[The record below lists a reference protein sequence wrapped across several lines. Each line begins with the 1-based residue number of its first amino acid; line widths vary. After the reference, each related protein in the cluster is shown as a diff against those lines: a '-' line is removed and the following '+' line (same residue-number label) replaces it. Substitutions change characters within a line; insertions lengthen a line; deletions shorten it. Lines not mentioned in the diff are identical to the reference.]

1 MRLRRTGL
9 CSQIPGNCGSS
20 ALRVRVHA
28 TTDIRPGQP
37 DQVSPSAAPARLR
50 GQAWERVLI
59 VAAIGVVLWFH
70 YWTNDINHG
79 FGDHEDHDYY
89 RLLVRGWRKGHLHL
103 DKEPSPALLALADPY
118 DPAQNGPHRLGD
130 ASYYKGKYYLYFGA
144 APAATLMFPYH
155 LVTGREMP
163 TGAAVFVF
171 GSIGFLAAAG
181 VWLAIRRRYFPGSA
195 VWMAPLGLL
204 ALGFGTH
211 LLALAQRPKFWE
223 LPIAAGIAFL
233 MLALAGVYRALHG
246 RRPLIA
252 MAAAGLFVGLATASR
267 PTCLFA
273 APLLLAPLW
282 AAWRRPTSASAF
294 AGGSPALPAWWKL
307 AAAAA
312 LPLGLCGVAVMSY
325 NYARFDNPFE
335 FGQSYQLSGAYEG
348 QLQHFSLRFFPH
360 NVAVYFLQPLAW
372 TWDFPFVFARGI
384 PVDIPG
390 YFGTEEVSGLAVTFP
405 FFWFGLALPLAW
417 WRRSPAERS
426 GLTASVLAIAG
437 YTVPVAGL
445 LLCYFST
452 TMRYQ
457 ADFAAALALLALIG
471 MLALERWI
479 HAPARAP
486 AAASVARA
494 TTPASAGF
502 GRRFGIGA
510 LAGALCLAT
519 AGMGVLVSF
528 DYHGRALR
536 RDDPKLWLQFDQAT
550 HHALAEIGR
559 WLGQWD
565 GPRVLKVRFRPQ
577 PSGTE
582 ETVWRATDPRADER
596 ILVQHTGDHLIRFGY
611 QRGGNPIEWGRLL
624 TWKTGHLHT
633 VRVQVPSLHGP
644 PRAGWMRG
652 LRRSLEFRE
661 RSSAAVWFS
670 GGVALGVVT
679 DPWPAGIQPGGEV
692 GRDFSGEVR
701 RMFTRGFREDEIGP
715 PAWLVDDPNPGGT
728 LRLRLRFPPQLAP
741 EGEPLYAAGALYGSD
756 IIFVRPAGPG
766 VKFVF
771 EKYGQPQVES
781 EPVALAA
788 GDQVVELDLPSF
800 NPANFG
806 SDAIGDV
813 VIRFNGVEALR
824 THQYTY
830 AFPAGSEAIARNPFY
845 TTCAAEFRGWVLD
858 AKWVKR

>member
-1 MRLRRTGL
+1 M
-9 CSQIPGNCGSS
+9 
-20 ALRVRVHA
+20 HA

-50 GQAWERVLI
+50 GRGWERVLI

-144 APAATLMFPYH
+144 APAATLMFPYR

-171 GSIGFLAAAG
+171 GSIGFLAATG
-181 VWLAIRRRYFPGSA
+181 VWLAIRRRYFPDSA
-195 VWMAPLGLL
+195 AWMAPLGLL

-233 MLALAGVYRALHG
+233 MLALASVYRALHS
-246 RRPLIA
+246 RRPLMA

-282 AAWRRPTSASAF
+282 AAWRRHGVGADVGTTRAQAARTES
-294 AGGSPALPAWWKL
+294 PAWWQLGL
-307 AAAAA
+307 ATAV
-312 LPLGLCGVAVMSY
+312 PLGLCGVAVMLY
-325 NYARFDNPFE
+325 NYARFENPFE

-348 QLQHFSLRFFPH
+348 QLQHFSLRFLPH
-360 NVAVYFLQPLAW
+360 NVAVYFFQPLAW

-384 PVDIPG
+384 PVEIPG

-405 FFWFGLALPLAW
+405 FFWFLLALPLAW
-417 WRRSPAERS
+417 WRRSPAEGP

-437 YTVPVAGL
+437 YALPVAGL

-479 HAPARAP
+479 RQPARAP
-486 AAASVARA
+486 ATA
-494 TTPASAGF
+494 PF

-510 LAGALCLAT
+510 LAGGLCLAT
-519 AGMGVLVSF
+519 VGMGALVSF

-536 RDDPKLWLQFDQAT
+536 RDDPKLWLRFDQAT
-550 HHALAEIGR
+550 HAVLAEFGR

-577 PSGTE
+577 PPGTE
-582 ETVWRATDPRADER
+582 ETFWRATDPRADER

-611 QRGGNPIEWGRLL
+611 RRGEHPTEWGRLL

-633 VRVQVPSLHGP
+633 VSVQLPSLHGP
-644 PRAGWMRG
+644 PRNGWMRG

-661 RSSAAVWFS
+661 RTSAAVWFS

-679 DPWPAGIQPGGEV
+679 DPWPADIQPGGEV

-701 RMFTRGFREDEIGP
+701 RMFTRVFREDEIGP

-728 LRLRLRFPPQLAP
+728 LRLHLRFPPQLAP

-756 IIFVRPAGPG
+756 IIFVRPVAHG

-781 EPVALAA
+781 DPIALAA

-806 SDAIGDV
+806 SDAVGDV
-813 VIRFNGVEALR
+813 VIRLNGAEVLR
-824 THQYTY
+824 TRQYTY

-858 AKWVKR
+858 AKWVK

>member
-1 MRLRRTGL
+1 MQCRGTGL
-9 CSQIPGNCGSS
+9 CSQIPANCGSS

-37 DQVSPSAAPARLR
+37 DQKPPLPAPRRPRRRIL
-50 GQAWERVLI
+50 EFVLI
-59 VAAIGVVLWFH
+59 VAAIAAVLWFH
-70 YWTNDINHG
+70 YWTNEINHG

-181 VWLAIRRRYFPGSA
+181 VWLALRRRYFPDSA
-195 VWMAPLGLL
+195 VGMAPLGLL

-233 MLALAGVYRALHG
+233 MLALASVYLALHG
-246 RRPLIA
+246 RRPLLA

-282 AAWRRPTSASAF
+282 AVARRRGVGAD
-294 AGGSPALPAWWKL
+294 AGGSPAQMAKSGSPAWWQPGL
-307 AAAAA
+307 AAAV
-312 LPLGLCGVAVMSY
+312 PLGLCGVAVMLY
-325 NYARFDNPFE
+325 NYARFENPFE

-348 QLQHFSLRFFPH
+348 QLQHFSLRFLPH
-360 NVAVYFLQPLAW
+360 NVAVYFFQPLAW

-405 FFWFGLALPLAW
+405 FFWFLLALPLAW
-417 WRRSPAERS
+417 WRRSPADA
-426 GLTASVLAIAG
+426 GGVTACVLAIAG
-437 YTVPVAGL
+437 YALPVAGL

-471 MLALERWI
+471 MLGLERWI
-479 HAPARAP
+479 QGRKPATASDAPRRAW
-486 AAASVARA
+486 
-494 TTPASAGF
+494 TGF
-502 GRRFGIGA
+502 GGRIGMPG
-510 LAGALCLAT
+510 LAGVLCLAT
-519 AGMGVLVSF
+519 VVTGVLVSF

-550 HHALAEIGR
+550 HNALAEIGR

-565 GPRVLKVRFRPQ
+565 GPRVLKVRFRSQ
-577 PSGTE
+577 PPGTE
-582 ETVWRATDPRADER
+582 ETFWQATDARANER
-596 ILVQHTGDHLIRFGY
+596 ILIRHTADHLIQFGY
-611 QRGGNPIEWGRLL
+611 QRGGNPPEWGRLL
-624 TWKTGHLHT
+624 TWKSGHLHT
-633 VRVQVPSLHGP
+633 VSVQVPSLHGP
-644 PRAGWMRG
+644 PREGWMRG

-661 RSSAAVWFS
+661 RTSAAVWFS
-670 GGVALGVVT
+670 GGLALGVVT

-701 RMFTRGFREDEIGP
+701 RMFTRVFREDEIGP

-728 LRLRLRFPPQLAP
+728 LRLRLRFPDQLAA

-756 IIFVRPAGPG
+756 IVFVRPAGGG

-781 EPVALAA
+781 EPIALAS
-788 GDQVVELDLPSF
+788 GDQIVELDLPSF
-800 NPANFG
+800 NAASFG

-813 VIRFNGVEALR
+813 VIRLNGAEVLR
-824 THQYTY
+824 TRQYTY
-830 AFPAGSEAIARNPFY
+830 AFPAGSEAIGRNPFY

-858 AKWVKR
+858 AKWVK